1 MNFKLSSEAVTSI
14 NRKYGKTIAKVAG
27 KTWTVSANSCGC
39 SGDCG
44 SNWMRS

>member
-1 MNFKLSSEAVTSI
+1 MFRLTNLSAIQE
-14 NRKYGKTIAKVAG
+14 KYGKTIEQLNE
-27 KTWTVSANSCGC
+27 TVWEISTNCCGC

>member
-1 MNFKLSSEAVTSI
+1 MNFKLLNVETI
-14 NRKYGKTIAKVAG
+14 NHMYGKKMAKLSDENG
-27 KTWTVSANSCGC
+27 HVSAKCCGC

>member
-1 MNFKLSSEAVTSI
+1 MNFRLTNLDAIEQ
-14 NRKYGKTIAKVAG
+14 KYGNEMAKVG
-27 KTWTVSANSCGC
+27 KETWQVNILCCGC

>member
-1 MNFKLSSEAVTSI
+1 MFNLSSEAFSLLTEKFSKEISKLEKFKWEVDI
-14 NRKYGKTIAKVAG
+14 LC
-27 KTWTVSANSCGC
+27 CGC